1 MAVDERHRRQLYNR
15 AVKVLGE
22 EEAEIL
28 MAHLPPGGYPNL
40 ATKQDLLDME
50 RRLKSD
56 LKVFVLWTILTANLG
71 LAGLFTVITAIR
83 S

>member
-1 MAVDERHRRQLYNR
+1 MNV
-15 AVKVLGE
+15 
-22 EEAEIL
+22 EIL

-56 LKVFVLWTILTANLG
+56 LKLFVLWTILTANLA
-71 LAGLFTVITAIR
+71 LAGLFAVVTR
-83 S
+83 FG

>member
-1 MAVDERHRRQLYNR
+1 MN
-15 AVKVLGE
+15 GNT
-22 EEAEIL
+22 L

-56 LKVFVLWTILTANLG
+56 LKIFVLWTILTANLG

>member
-1 MAVDERHRRQLYNR
+1 MNVET
-15 AVKVLGE
+15 
-22 EEAEIL
+22 L

-56 LKVFVLWTILTANLG
+56 LKLFVLWTILTANLA
-71 LAGLFTVITAIR
+71 LAGLFAVVTR
-83 S
+83 FG